1 MAFSYAAPPTN
12 FLLHPHYTC
21 SFHLAQDA
29 MHAWRLYTYLTPLLQ
44 KVLFVP
50 DQYISLVFLLYG
62 IVSIFST
69 LIGGRLAARNG
80 LRKLRY
86 VFLIQAV
93 VLASLY
99 FSSGSMIGGLISV
112 SFIALIVYIL
122 NSTIQLYFIDL
133 ANKHYPAAK
142 DLASS
147 LTPVSINIGIALG
160 SSLGGF
166 VTTKMKLIDVSWFGA
181 IVAILASALTFIS
194 WSLDRPQISQQQKG
208 RVLEQN

>member
-1 MAFSYAAPPTN
+1 
-12 FLLHPHYTC
+12 
-21 SFHLAQDA
+21 